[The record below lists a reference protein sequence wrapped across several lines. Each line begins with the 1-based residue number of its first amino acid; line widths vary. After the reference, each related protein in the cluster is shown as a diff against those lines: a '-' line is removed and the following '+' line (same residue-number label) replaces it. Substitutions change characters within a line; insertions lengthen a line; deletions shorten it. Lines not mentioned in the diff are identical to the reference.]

1 MQKILLEDTIIYISP
16 ISADSSISHRELEK
30 QAIREIIAE
39 VCGPECM
46 LCHDAQGAPY
56 LCNDDKPMAVHI
68 SISHSAKIA
77 CVAFN
82 STTRIGV
89 DIENIRPQLRRVA
102 SRFLN
107 AEELSFIKTDFD
119 LLKAWTVKEATFKAA
134 GREKLTLNE
143 INFQFDQD
151 TAVVYP
157 DFFRLLY
164 FHPADDTLLTLA
176 IKK

>member
-1 MQKILLEDTIIYISP
+1 MQKILLEDTIIYLSP
-16 ISADSSISHRELEK
+16 ISAGSSISHRELEK
-30 QAIREIIAE
+30 QAVRDIIAE

-56 LCNDDKPMAVHI
+56 LCKNDKPVPVHI
-68 SISHSAKIA
+68 SISHSAKLA

-82 STTRIGV
+82 STTRIGI

-107 AEELSFIKTDFD
+107 EEERSFIKTDFD
-119 LLKAWTVKEATFKAA
+119 LLKAWTAKEATFKAA

-143 INFQFDQD
+143 IYFQFGQD
-151 TAVVYP
+151 ATIVYP
-157 DFFRLLY
+157 EFFRLLY

-176 IKK
+176 IKE